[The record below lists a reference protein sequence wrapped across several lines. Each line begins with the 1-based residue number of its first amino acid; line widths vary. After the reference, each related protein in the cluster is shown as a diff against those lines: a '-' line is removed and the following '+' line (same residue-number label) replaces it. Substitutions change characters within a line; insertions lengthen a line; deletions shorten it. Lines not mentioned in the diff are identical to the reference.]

1 MDFVQTVLNLPA
13 GKEAMTKLE
22 LIDFSVCLYN
32 LSKIGIIDIGFV
44 SSNCMSDIRSI
55 EQWVKCPG
63 GRGLS

>member
-55 EQWVKCPG
+55 EQ
-63 GRGLS
+63 